1 MPHLI
6 SCDIQNND
14 DLVIEDPCR
23 ILYHIK
29 GDKKKMIIVISNNLL
44 NINNLKILNVIL
56 VTSLSKMIYHFLNYQ
71 DLNTLLIFKSKFL
84 F

>member
-6 SCDIQNND
+6 SCDIENDD

-29 GDKKKMIIVISNNLL
+29 GDKKKNDYS
-44 NINNLKILNVIL
+44 
-56 VTSLSKMIYHFLNYQ
+56 HF
-71 DLNTLLIFKSKFL
+71 K
-84 F
+84 